1 MIPME
6 LALKIASKIK
16 ANERFAVYIVIP
28 MQPEGHHFT
37 TEILFW
43 QVMYTILQPIN
54 YNEISSTKIKN
65 NKNNYKETTDNTKKK
80 KEICAGFQLQLKALK
95 RLKGNL
101 DIIL

>member
-1 MIPME
+1 ME
-6 LALKIASKIK
+6 LALKIASKIR

-54 YNEISSTKIKN
+54 YNEISSKNNYN
-65 NKNNYKETTDNTKKK
+65 NKNKEITDNTKK
-80 KEICAGFQLQLKALK
+80 IVVQVF
-95 RLKGNL
+95 RSS
-101 DIIL
+101 